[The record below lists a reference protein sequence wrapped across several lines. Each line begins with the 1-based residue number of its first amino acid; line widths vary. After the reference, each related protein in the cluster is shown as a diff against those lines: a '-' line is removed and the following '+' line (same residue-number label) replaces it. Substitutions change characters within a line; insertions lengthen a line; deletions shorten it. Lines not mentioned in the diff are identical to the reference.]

1 MQFRDQRTPAGE
13 YVARHVRMQSG
24 RHPGQ
29 GVGHHGDGRYA
40 CCKRSAMRR
49 NVDAERQ
56 PADDRKPRNA
66 LCESSDQPVAGRLSV
81 RGRLACSDD
90 GDTTCREG
98 FDAALYVYYVGIIGD
113 FAQQRRVFRVGGGD
127 GRNVVA
133 ATVGEFL
140 FGGRKSLPAD
150 DLLRRVGTQVGFGD
164 EFIGGGGENAPR
176 IAEQLQQMHG
186 SFYTDAR
193 SHLKGNIFDGHSRE

>member
-1 MQFRDQRTPAGE
+1 M
-13 YVARHVRMQSG
+13 
-24 RHPGQ
+24 
-29 GVGHHGDGRYA
+29 
-40 CCKRSAMRR
+40 
-49 NVDAERQ
+49 
-56 PADDRKPRNA
+56 
-66 LCESSDQPVAGRLSV
+66 
-81 RGRLACSDD
+81 
-90 GDTTCREG
+90 
-98 FDAALYVYYVGIIGD
+98 GIIGD

-150 DLLRRVGTQVGFGD
+150 DLLRRVGTQ
-164 EFIGGGGENAPR
+164 IGGGGENAPR